1 MLEPVKKLYENKGP
15 KVVEALTKRHFE
27 AYYVSDK
34 AAAVKKILEI
44 IPKNHSVAWG
54 GTMTMDELGLKEQ
67 LKAADYTLI
76 DRDTGSTPQERE
88 QIMHNALSC
97 GSFIMSSNAITE
109 DGQLFNIDGKGNRVA
124 ALIYGPENVII
135 IAGMNKVVKDMDEA
149 YARVRNYAAPAN
161 AQRFDIDTP
170 CKKTGECFDC
180 MSASTICAQF
190 VTTRIC
196 KPAGRIKVVLI
207 GEELG
212 I

>member
-1 MLEPVKKLYENKGP
+1 MLEPVRKLYENKGP
-15 KVVEALTKRHFE
+15 KVVEALNKRHFE

-34 AAAVKKILEI
+34 VAAVKKVLEI

-54 GTMTMDELGLKEQ
+54 GTMTMDELKLKEE
-67 LKAADYTLI
+67 LKAAGYTLI
-76 DRDTGSTPQERE
+76 DRDTGSTPEERE
-88 QIMHNALSC
+88 QIMHKALSC
-97 GSFIMSSNAITE
+97 GSFIMSSNAVTE

-170 CKKTGECFDC
+170 CKKTGECFNC

>member
-1 MLEPVKKLYENKGP
+1 MLEPVRKLYENKGP

-34 AAAVKKILEI
+34 VAAVKKVLEI

-54 GTMTMDELGLKEQ
+54 GTMTMDELKLKEE
-67 LKAADYTLI
+67 LKAAGYTLI
-76 DRDTGSTPQERE
+76 DRDTGSTPEERE
-88 QIMHNALSC
+88 QIMHKALSC
-97 GSFIMSSNAITE
+97 GSFIMSSNAVTE

-170 CKKTGECFDC
+170 CKKTGECFNC

-196 KPAGRIKVVLI
+196 KPARRIKVVLI

>member
-1 MLEPVKKLYENKGP
+1 MLEVVKKLFDLKGP
-15 KVVEALTKRHFE
+15 KVADALNKRHFE
-27 AYYVSDK
+27 AYYVSNKED
-34 AAAVKKILEI
+34 AVAKVLEL

-54 GTMTMDELGLKEQ
+54 GTMTMDQLGLKEK
-67 LKAADYTLI
+67 LSAAGYSLI
-76 DRDTGSTPQERE
+76 DRDAAKSPEERE
-88 QIMHNALSC
+88 EVMHKALNC

-135 IAGMNKVVKDMDEA
+135 IAGMNKVVQDMDAA
-149 YARVRNYAAPAN
+149 YDRVRGYAAPAN
-161 AQRFDIDTP
+161 AQRFDLDTP
-170 CKKTGECFDC
+170 CKKIGECADC
-180 MSASTICAQF
+180 LSASTICAQF
-190 VTTRIC
+190 VQTRIC

>member
-1 MLEPVKKLYENKGP
+1 MLEPVKKLFDIKGP
-15 KVVEALTKRHFE
+15 KVADALNKRHFE
-27 AYYVSDK
+27 AYYVFNKED
-34 AAAVKKILEI
+34 AVKKILEI
-44 IPKNHSVAWG
+44 IPSNHSVAWG
-54 GTMTMDELGLKEQ
+54 GTMTMDQLGLKDK
-67 LKAADYTLI
+67 LSAAGYTLI
-76 DRDTGSTPQERE
+76 DRDKGATLEERE
-88 QIMHNALSC
+88 KIMHEALNC

-124 ALIYGPENVII
+124 ALIYGPQNVII
-135 IAGMNKVVKDMDEA
+135 IAGMNKVVQDMDAA
-149 YARVRNYAAPAN
+149 YDRVRGYAAPAN

-170 CKKTGECFDC
+170 CKKIGECADC
-180 MSASTICAQF
+180 LSSSTICAQF

>member
-1 MLEPVKKLYENKGP
+1 MLEVVKKLFDLKGP
-15 KVVEALTKRHFE
+15 KVADALNKRHFE
-27 AYYVSDK
+27 AYYVSNKED
-34 AAAVKKILEI
+34 AVAKVLEL

-54 GTMTMDELGLKEQ
+54 GTMTMDQLGLKEK
-67 LKAADYTLI
+67 LSAAGYSLI
-76 DRDTGSTPQERE
+76 DRDAAKSPEERE
-88 QIMHNALSC
+88 EVMHKALNC

-135 IAGMNKVVKDMDEA
+135 IAGMNKVVQDMDAA
-149 YARVRNYAAPAN
+149 YKRVRGYAAPAN
-161 AQRFDIDTP
+161 AQRFDLDTP
-170 CKKTGECFDC
+170 CKKIGECADC
-180 MSASTICAQF
+180 LSASTICAQF
-190 VTTRIC
+190 VQTRIC

>member
-1 MLEPVKKLYENKGP
+1 MLEVVKKLFDLKGP
-15 KVVEALTKRHFE
+15 KVADALNKRHFE
-27 AYYVSDK
+27 AYYVSNKED
-34 AAAVKKILEI
+34 AVAKVLEL

-54 GTMTMDELGLKEQ
+54 GTMTMDQLGLKEK
-67 LKAADYTLI
+67 LEAAGYALI
-76 DRDTGSTPQERE
+76 DRDKGATPEERE
-88 QIMHNALSC
+88 LIMHKALNC

-135 IAGMNKVVKDMDEA
+135 IAGMNKVVQDMDAA
-149 YARVRNYAAPAN
+149 YDRVRGYAAPAN
-161 AQRFDIDTP
+161 AQRFDLDTP
-170 CKKTGECFDC
+170 CKKIGECADC
-180 MSASTICAQF
+180 LSASTICAQF
-190 VTTRIC
+190 VQTRIC

>member
-1 MLEPVKKLYENKGP
+1 MLEPVKKLFDIKGP
-15 KVVEALTKRHFE
+15 KVADALNKRHFE
-27 AYYVSDK
+27 AYYVSTKED
-34 AAAVKKILEI
+34 AVKKILEI
-44 IPKNHSVAWG
+44 IPSNHSVAWG
-54 GTMTMDELGLKEQ
+54 GTMTMDQLGLKDK
-67 LKAADYTLI
+67 LSAAGYTLI
-76 DRDTGSTPQERE
+76 DRDKGATLEERE
-88 QIMHNALSC
+88 KIMHEALNC

-124 ALIYGPENVII
+124 ALIYGPQNVII
-135 IAGMNKVVKDMDEA
+135 IAGMNKVVQNMDAA
-149 YARVRNYAAPAN
+149 YDRVRGYAAPAN

-170 CKKTGECFDC
+170 CKKIGECADC
-180 MSASTICAQF
+180 LSSSTICAQF

>member
-1 MLEPVKKLYENKGP
+1 MLAPIKSLFDLKGP
-15 KVVEALTKRHFE
+15 KVAEALNKRNFE
-27 AYYVSDK
+27 AYYCSDK
-34 AAAVKKILEI
+34 DSAVKKILEI

-54 GTMTMDELGLKEQ
+54 GCMTMDQLGLKDKLTAEGES
-67 LKAADYTLI
+67 LI
-76 DRDTGSTPQERE
+76 DRDKAATPEERE
-88 QIMHNALSC
+88 LIMHKALNC

-135 IAGMNKVVKDMDEA
+135 IAGMNKVVQDMDAA
-149 YARVRNYAAPAN
+149 YDRVRGYAAPAN

-170 CKKTGECFDC
+170 CKKIGECMDC
-180 MSASTICAQF
+180 MSSGTICAQF
-190 VTTRIC
+190 VTTRFC
-196 KPAGRIKVVLI
+196 KPEGRIKVVLI

>member
-1 MLEPVKKLYENKGP
+1 MLEVVKKLFDLKGP
-15 KVVEALTKRHFE
+15 KVADALNKRHFE
-27 AYYVSDK
+27 AYYVSNKED
-34 AAAVKKILEI
+34 AVAKILEL

-54 GTMTMDELGLKEQ
+54 GTMTMDQLGLKEK
-67 LKAADYTLI
+67 LSAAGYSLI
-76 DRDTGSTPQERE
+76 DRDAAKSPEERE
-88 QIMHNALSC
+88 EVMHKALNC

-135 IAGMNKVVKDMDEA
+135 IAGMNKVVQDMDAA
-149 YARVRNYAAPAN
+149 YKRVRGYAAPAN
-161 AQRFDIDTP
+161 AQRFDLDTP
-170 CKKTGECFDC
+170 CKKIGECADC
-180 MSASTICAQF
+180 LSASTICAQF
-190 VTTRIC
+190 VQTRIC

>member
-1 MLEPVKKLYENKGP
+1 MLEIVKKLFDLKGP
-15 KVVEALTKRHFE
+15 KVADALNKRHFE
-27 AYYVSDK
+27 AYYVSNKED
-34 AAAVKKILEI
+34 AVAKVLEL

-54 GTMTMDELGLKEQ
+54 GTMTMDQLGLKEK
-67 LKAADYTLI
+67 LSAAGYSLI
-76 DRDTGSTPQERE
+76 DRDAAKSPEERE
-88 QIMHNALSC
+88 EVMHKALNC

-135 IAGMNKVVKDMDEA
+135 IAGMNKVVQDMDAA
-149 YARVRNYAAPAN
+149 YDRVRGYAAPAN
-161 AQRFDIDTP
+161 AQRFDLDTP
-170 CKKTGECFDC
+170 CKKIGECADC
-180 MSASTICAQF
+180 LSASTICTQF
-190 VTTRIC
+190 VQTRIC

>member
-1 MLEPVKKLYENKGP
+1 MLEVVKKLFDLKGP
-15 KVVEALTKRHFE
+15 KVADALNKRHFE
-27 AYYVSDK
+27 AYYVSNKED
-34 AAAVKKILEI
+34 AVAKVLEL

-54 GTMTMDELGLKEQ
+54 GTMTMDQLGLKEK
-67 LKAADYTLI
+67 LSAAGYSLI
-76 DRDTGSTPQERE
+76 DRDAAKSPEERE
-88 QIMHNALSC
+88 VVMHKALNC

-135 IAGMNKVVKDMDEA
+135 IAGMNKVVQDMDAA
-149 YARVRNYAAPAN
+149 YKRVRAYAAPAN
-161 AQRFDIDTP
+161 AQRFDLDTP
-170 CKKTGECFDC
+170 CKKIGECADC
-180 MSASTICAQF
+180 LSASTICAQF
-190 VTTRIC
+190 VQTRIC

>member
-1 MLEPVKKLYENKGP
+1 MLEPVKNLFDIKGP
-15 KVVEALTKRHFE
+15 KVADALNKRHFE
-27 AYYVSDK
+27 AYYVSTKED
-34 AAAVKKILEI
+34 AVKKILEI
-44 IPKNHSVAWG
+44 IPSNHSVAWG
-54 GTMTMDELGLKEQ
+54 GTMTMDQLGLKDK
-67 LKAADYTLI
+67 LSAAGYTLI
-76 DRDTGSTPQERE
+76 DRDKGATPEERE
-88 QIMHNALSC
+88 KIMHEALNC

-124 ALIYGPENVII
+124 ALIYGPQNVII
-135 IAGMNKVVKDMDEA
+135 IAGMNKVVQDMDAA
-149 YARVRNYAAPAN
+149 YDRVRGYAAPAN

-170 CKKTGECFDC
+170 CKKIGECADC
-180 MSASTICAQF
+180 LSSSTICAQF

>member
-1 MLEPVKKLYENKGP
+1 MLEPVKKLFDIKGP
-15 KVVEALTKRHFE
+15 KVADALNKRHFD
-27 AYYVSDK
+27 AYYVSTKED
-34 AAAVKKILEI
+34 AVKKILEI
-44 IPKNHSVAWG
+44 IPSNHSVAWG
-54 GTMTMDELGLKEQ
+54 GTMTMDQLGLKDK
-67 LKAADYTLI
+67 LSAAGYTLI
-76 DRDTGSTPQERE
+76 DRDKGATPEERE
-88 QIMHNALSC
+88 KIMHEALNC

-124 ALIYGPENVII
+124 ALIYGPQNVII
-135 IAGMNKVVKDMDEA
+135 IAGMNKVVQDMDAA
-149 YARVRNYAAPAN
+149 YDRVRGYAAPAN

-170 CKKTGECFDC
+170 CKKIGECADC
-180 MSASTICAQF
+180 LSSSTICAQF

>member
-1 MLEPVKKLYENKGP
+1 MLEPVKKLYDNKGP
-15 KVVEALTKRHFE
+15 KVAEALTKRHFE

-34 AAAVKKILEI
+34 DAAVKKILEI

-54 GTMTMDELGLKEQ
+54 GTMTMDQLGLKDK
-67 LKAADYTLI
+67 LKAAGYALI
-76 DRDTGSTPQERE
+76 DRDTGSTPEERE
-88 QIMHNALSC
+88 LIMHKALSC

-109 DGQLFNIDGKGNRVA
+109 DRQLFNIDGKGNRVA
-124 ALIYGPENVII
+124 ALIYGPENVVI
-135 IAGMNKVVKDMDEA
+135 IAGMNKVVKNMDEA
-149 YARVRNYAAPAN
+149 YARVRSYAAPAN

-190 VTTRIC
+190 VQTRIC